1 MPNIKFGYSMY
12 PLALGV
18 EVLHRT
24 RKISDVTLSSPVNW
38 VNFLV
43 QSDQEGNHVAL
54 FVQVEPMVL

>member
-1 MPNIKFGYSMY
+1 MY